1 MKFALIGTGFI
12 MPRHAEAIY
21 AVGGKIVDVANTAH
35 GEDAWRKMVRETAAD
50 CVVILAPNN
59 LHFPMAM
66 AALDAEKI
74 VLCEKPLSFR
84 VEELRTLAARPNI
97 FTVLQLKYHPLVAKL
112 AGEISR
118 GGEHRIEMDISVY
131 RDKKYYES
139 WKGKKELSG
148 GILFNLG
155 IHYFDLL
162 IHLFGEPTT
171 AGPVSYD
178 PKTASGSFEG
188 NNYSCAWRLSTDEL
202 QDSQRR
208 VFRVNGADYNF
219 SSKDNLSYENLH
231 REVYRDLL
239 RGKGVTPAE
248 AIPATAL
255 INDMYKSA
263 GIEFDSII

>member
-112 AGEISR
+112 LSF
-118 GGEHRIEMDISVY
+118 IETWV
-131 RDKKYYES
+131 
-139 WKGKKELSG
+139 G
-148 GILFNLG
+148 
-155 IHYFDLL
+155 
-162 IHLFGEPTT
+162 
-171 AGPVSYD
+171 
-178 PKTASGSFEG
+178 
-188 NNYSCAWRLSTDEL
+188 
-202 QDSQRR
+202 
-208 VFRVNGADYNF
+208 
-219 SSKDNLSYENLH
+219 
-231 REVYRDLL
+231 
-239 RGKGVTPAE
+239 
-248 AIPATAL
+248 
-255 INDMYKSA
+255 
-263 GIEFDSII
+263 